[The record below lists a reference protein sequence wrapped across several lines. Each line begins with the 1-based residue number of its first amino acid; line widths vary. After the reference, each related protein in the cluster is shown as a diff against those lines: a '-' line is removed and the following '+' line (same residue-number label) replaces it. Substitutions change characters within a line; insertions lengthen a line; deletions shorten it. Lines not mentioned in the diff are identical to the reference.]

1 MIELFEREEL
11 QALIRK
17 ARQNLNAVT
26 NPEWKMAFEN
36 FIFACSVLD
45 AFEARSSV
53 PSCARQGH
61 PIELGSPEWVSPIDS
76 QSKAS

>member
-1 MIELFEREEL
+1 MIELFDREEL

-17 ARQNLNAVT
+17 ARQNLTTVS
-26 NPEWKMAFEN
+26 NPEWKMAYEN

-53 PSCARQGH
+53 PSCACQGH
-61 PIELGSPEWVSPIDS
+61 PIELGSEEWVTPIDP
-76 QSKAS
+76 QPIAS